1 MQEPSLPVPT
11 EHLTTRQAILIASRL
26 FAVYL
31 LFWVV
36 VDITELPREIHSV
49 VSYARTGTAL
59 GFSLLGG
66 LHQSYLF
73 RTYVFYL
80 LGNILRISLWLMI
93 AGWFYRCGPR
103 IQNFLL
109 PPETAEIAPPPTEP

>member
-26 FAVYL
+26 FAAYL
-31 LFWVV
+31 LFWV
-36 VDITELPREIHSV
+36 ITDVIAIPRELLSV
-49 VSYARTGTAL
+49 THYAREGTEF
-59 GFSLLGG
+59 GTSLIGVF
-66 LHQSYLF
+66 HQSYLF
-73 RTYVFYL
+73 REYVLNL
-80 LGNILRISLWLMI
+80 LANILTIALWLMI

-109 PPETAEIAPPPTEP
+109 PPETAEILSPPTEP